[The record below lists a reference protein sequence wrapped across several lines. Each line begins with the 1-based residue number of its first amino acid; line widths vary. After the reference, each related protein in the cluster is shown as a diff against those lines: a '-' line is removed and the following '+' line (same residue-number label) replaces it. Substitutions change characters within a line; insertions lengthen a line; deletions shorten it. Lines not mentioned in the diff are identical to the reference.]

1 MTRDGDGKGAI
12 TMKRYLLV
20 SLAAIIVHPSQA
32 HATCALPREAPLP
45 AAQIELVSPSGQ
57 TLTSVT
63 GGDGILKLKR
73 MRKGDWQ
80 VRLSGQQTPIIMK
93 AAKDRKLILQS
104 VTVSYSCSA
113 PGGPVSHTNAPTLR
127 QLNKPKDMGE

>member
-1 MTRDGDGKGAI
+1 
-12 TMKRYLLV
+12 MKRNLLV
-20 SLAAIIVHPSQA
+20 SLATIIVHPA
-32 HATCALPREAPLP
+32 PAYATCALPREAPLP
-45 AAQIELVSPSGQ
+45 AAQIELISPSGQ
-57 TLTSVT
+57 TQTSVT
-63 GGDGILKLKR
+63 GADGILKLKR

-93 AAKDRKLILQS
+93 AAKERKLILQS
-104 VTVSYSCSA
+104 VTISYSCSA